1 MAIILAVII
10 KSYAKGVGKE
20 MKIVID
26 PGHSGPVEPGACAA
40 GMRECDVVLAI
51 ARLLA
56 ERLYEQGHEVLLTRT
71 GDIGTDGLAFRA
83 ELANGNGADV
93 FVSLHAN
100 SAANPAA
107 QGTEVYHYPGST
119 PGRRLAAC
127 LQARLVAELATTDRG
142 VKAANFQVLRETDC
156 PAALA
161 EMAFLSN
168 EADRLLITSYA
179 GQLAAAVAMA
189 TALADY
195 AAG

>member
-1 MAIILAVII
+1 M
-10 KSYAKGVGKE
+10 
-20 MKIVID
+20 
-26 PGHSGPVEPGACAA
+26 EPGACA
-40 GMRECDVVLAI
+40 GGVRECDVVLAI
-51 ARLLA
+51 AKLL
-56 ERLYEQGHEVLLTRT
+56 EEQLTDVGHEAILTRT
-71 GDIGTDGLAFRA
+71 GDIATDGLALRA
-83 ELANGNGADV
+83 ELANANGADV
-93 FVSLHAN
+93 FISIHAN

-107 QGTEVYHYPGST
+107 HGTEVYHYPGST
-119 PGRRLAAC
+119 QGRRLAVC

-161 EMAFLSN
+161 EVAFLSN